1 LRLLVVESVD
11 TSSQEEREKVLEKRS
26 SKTKVELLELTL
38 RSVQTGVIS
47 VEQSFH
53 DEAKVDV
60 RGIDTSDS
68 NEAGSPATPC
78 IADTA
83 RRRCAARHRP
93 PARSAAAP

>member
-11 TSSQEEREKVLEKRS
+11 TSSQEEREKVLEQRS

-38 RSVQTGVIS
+38 SSVQTGVIS
-47 VEQSFH
+47 VKQSFH

-68 NEAGSPATPC
+68 NEELDGSTVK
-78 IADTA
+78 DSSS
-83 RRRCAARHRP
+83 HRL
-93 PARSAAAP
+93 SSI